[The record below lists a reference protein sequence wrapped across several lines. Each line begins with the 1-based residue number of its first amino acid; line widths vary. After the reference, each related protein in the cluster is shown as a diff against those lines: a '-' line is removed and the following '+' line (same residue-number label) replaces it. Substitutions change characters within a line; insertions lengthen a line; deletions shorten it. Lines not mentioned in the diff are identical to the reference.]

1 MRIQLHHLLFCII
14 ASISINFSAAAAT
27 TTLDMDTDPVFD
39 EGWGLIINDG
49 SHSVSDGILTVTA
62 PSFHEIVAPASI
74 WQNTVSNSA
83 GWVIET
89 RMRRDPSSI
98 GTPGI
103 WVNDGKNLFFALFL
117 EQGLLLQNG
126 FTGGVSADTSV
137 FHTYR
142 FEGVGDTLDVFL
154 DGSLARSFEAEPS
167 GGSFVLMF
175 GDLNASPSGIST
187 SEWDYF
193 SVTTLVPI
201 PAAVYLFGSG
211 LLTLIGVSRRKKAA

>member
-1 MRIQLHHLLFCII
+1 MRIQLHHLIFCFI
-14 ASISINFSAAAAT
+14 ASFSINFGALAAT
-27 TTLDMDTDPVFD
+27 ITLDMDTDPVFD
-39 EGWGLIINDG
+39 EGWGLFVNDG

-74 WQNTVSNSA
+74 WRNTVSNSA

-103 WVNDGKNLFFALFL
+103 WVHDGKNLFKALFL
-117 EQGLLLQNG
+117 EQGLLLQNA
-126 FTGGVSADTSV
+126 FTGGVAADTSA

-175 GDLNASPSGIST
+175 GDLNHSPSGISI
-187 SEWDYF
+187 SKWDYF
-193 SVTTLVPI
+193 SVTTIPI

-211 LLTLIGVSRRKKAA
+211 LLMLIGVSRRKKAA